1 MNDIADLLDGLRRAP
16 NILNAFVQSIPADRL
31 DRRRGEGF
39 WTIAEHVSHL
49 AQVQPML
56 LERLQRF
63 RDEDHPVFVP
73 YIPGEGEDEPDTPE
87 VMPMAGALEQFA
99 RYRAQQTDLLATLTP
114 AAWPKTGEHS
124 EYRLYTL
131 YILTR
136 HILMHDHWHMYR
148 MEELWLTR
156 DEYLTK
162 LEG

>member
-1 MNDIADLLDGLRRAP
+1 MNDIADLLDCLRRVP
-16 NILNAFVQSIPADRL
+16 NILAAFVQSIPD
-31 DRRRGEGF
+31 DRRDQRRGDGF

-63 RDEDHPVFVP
+63 RDENHPVFVP
-73 YIPGEGEDEPDTPE
+73 YIPGEDEAESATPE
-87 VMPMAGALEQFA
+87 VMPMEDALTQFA
-99 RYRAQQTDLLATLTP
+99 RYRARQADLLAALAP
-114 AAWPKTGEHS
+114 ADWPKTADHP
-124 EYRLYTL
+124 EYRHYTA

-156 DEYLTK
+156 DAFLTRV
-162 LEG
+162 E